1 MELSKDIIEKAVKS
15 LGYNWFEKG
24 DFNVNIVGVRNSS
37 TKDKVTNSFDDFI
50 TISYKE
56 NGVWKFYK
64 FKATTD
70 AGMAYMK
77 NPMNKNGTA
86 ILIPNQYK
94 GSHAIGLHQGQ
105 YKALRQV
112 GKLKIWRDSDKD
124 SQYDY
129 VNVTDSFNDGI
140 NIHRA
145 NKNGQ
150 SIYVEKWSAGCQVIA
165 SSKDF
170 ETFMKVIEKS
180 ASLYGNKFTYTLITS
195 NDL

>member
-1 MELSKDIIEKAVKS
+1 MELSKDVIEKAVKS

-37 TKDKVTNSFDDFI
+37 TKDKVTNLFDDFI

-64 FKATTD
+64 FKATTE

-77 NPMNKNGTA
+77 SPMNKNGTA

-94 GSHAIGLHQGQ
+94 GSHALGLHQGQ

-145 NKNGQ
+145 KKNGQ

>member
-1 MELSKDIIEKAVKS
+1 MELSREIIEKAVKS
-15 LGYNWFEKG
+15 LNYDWFENG

-37 TKDKVTNSFDDFI
+37 TKDKVTNAFDDFI

-56 NGVWKFYK
+56 NGEWKFYK
-64 FKATTD
+64 FKATTE

-77 NPMNKNGTA
+77 SPMNKNGTA

-94 GSHAIGLHQGQ
+94 GSHAVGLHQGQ

-145 NKNGQ
+145 NKNGE

>member
-1 MELSKDIIEKAVKS
+1 MILSKDIIEKAVKN
-15 LGYNWFEKG
+15 LNYDWFDNG
-24 DFNVNIVGVRNSS
+24 DFNVNIVGVRNS
-37 TKDKVTNSFDDFI
+37 TTGEKVTNSFDDFI

-56 NGVWKFYK
+56 KGVWKFHK
-64 FKATTD
+64 FKATTE
-70 AGMAYMK
+70 AGRTYMK
-77 NPMNKNGTA
+77 SPMNKNGTA

-112 GKLKIWRDSDKD
+112 GKLQIWRDSDKD
-124 SQYDY
+124 EFYDY

-145 NKNGQ
+145 NKNGE
-150 SIYVEKWSAGCQVIA
+150 SIYVQNWSAGCQVIA

-170 ETFMKVIEKS
+170 ETFMQVIEKS

>member
-1 MELSKDIIEKAVKS
+1 MNLTKDIIEKAVKK
-15 LGYNWFEKG
+15 LNYDWFENG
-24 DFNVNIVGVRNSS
+24 DFNVNIVGVRNS
-37 TKDKVTNSFDDFI
+37 TTGDKVTNSFDDFI

-56 NGVWKFYK
+56 NGVWKFHK
-64 FKATTD
+64 FKATTE
-70 AGMAYMK
+70 AGRTYMK
-77 NPMNKNGTA
+77 SPMNKNGTA

-124 SQYDY
+124 DVYDY

-145 NKNGQ
+145 NKNGE
-150 SIYVEKWSAGCQVIA
+150 SIYVQNWSAGCQVIA

-170 ETFMKVIEKS
+170 ETFMRVIEKS
-180 ASLYGNKFTYTLITS
+180 ASMYGNKFTYTLITS